1 MAREQGARGLELKV
15 ANSLAKLWADQAK
28 RDEAR
33 DLLQPIYE
41 TFTDGFEYAD
51 LTEARELLKA
61 LS

>member
-1 MAREQGARGLELKV
+1 MPGGLELKV
-15 ANSLAKLWADQAK
+15 ANSLAKLWADQAR

-33 DLLQPIYE
+33 DLLRPIYE

-61 LS
+61 LG